1 MDSNKSGKTGSKKP
15 VIGITIGDINGIGPE
30 VIIKSLLDIRV
41 LNQLTPVIYGST
53 KTLSYYRKSLNLYD
67 FNFTPVK
74 EDGTNS
80 SKRVNVINCWDD
92 VVEIKA
98 GEVTQAAGE
107 CSRMALEKVA
117 EALKQ
122 HVIDAVVTAPINK
135 SNIYSDKFQFKG
147 HTEFFDSKF
156 GQGNSMMMMV
166 SENLKIGL
174 VTDHIP
180 LSEVAGAITEKKLA
194 LKLSKFEKSLMLDFG
209 ISKPKIAVLGLNPHA
224 GEEGLLGSEEKEIII
239 PVIKDFKHKGKLVFG
254 PYSSDGFFGNRQ
266 YKQYDGI
273 LCMYHDQGLIPFKCL
288 SFDTGVNYTAGINIV
303 RTSPDHGTANSIA
316 GKNLAS
322 EKSMR
327 EALFLAC
334 DIVKH
339 REEEHIQKVTDF
351 S

>member
-1 MDSNKSGKTGSKKP
+1 MDSNISGKIGGNKP
-15 VIGITIGDINGIGPE
+15 VIGITIGHINGIGSE
-30 VIIKSLLDIRV
+30 IIIKSLLDNRV
-41 LNQLTPVIYGST
+41 LNHLIPVIYGST
-53 KTLSYYRKSLNLYD
+53 KTLSYYRKSLDLYD

-74 EDGTNS
+74 DDGIYS
-80 SKRVNVINCWDD
+80 SKRVNVVNCWED
-92 VVEIKA
+92 VVEIKT
-98 GEVTQAAGE
+98 GEVTIAAGE
-107 CSRMALEKVA
+107 CSRVALEKVA

-147 HTEFFDSKF
+147 QTEFFDSKF

-180 LSEVAGAITEKKLA
+180 LSEVAGAITENRLA
-194 LKLSKFEKSLMLDFG
+194 LKLSKFEQSLKLDFG

-224 GEEGLLGSEEKEIII
+224 GEEGLIGSEEKDILI
-239 PVIKDFKHKGKLVFG
+239 PVIKDFKNKGKLVYG
-254 PYSSDGFFGNRQ
+254 PYPSDGFFGNMQ
-266 YKQYDGI
+266 FKQYDGI
-273 LCMYHDQGLIPFKCL
+273 LCMYHDQGLIPFKSL
-288 SFDTGVNYTAGINIV
+288 SFDTGVNFTAGINIV

-334 DIVKH
+334 DIVKK
-339 REEEHIQKVTDF
+339 RKEELVQKVTDF

>member
-1 MDSNKSGKTGSKKP
+1 MDSNKSGKIGSKKP

-30 VIIKSLLDIRV
+30 VIIKSLLDNRV

-74 EDGTNS
+74 EDGPFS
-80 SKRVNVINCWDD
+80 SKRVYVVNCWDD

-107 CSRMALEKVA
+107 CSRMALEKA
-117 EALKQ
+117 TEALKQ
-122 HVIDAVVTAPINK
+122 NVIDAVVTAPINK
-135 SNIYSDKFQFKG
+135 SNLYSDNFQFKG

-156 GQGNSMMMMV
+156 GQGNSLMMMV

-174 VTDHIP
+174 VTDHVP
-180 LSEVAGAITEKKLA
+180 LSEVVGAITKQKLE
-194 LKLSKFEKSLMLDFG
+194 LKLSKFEKSLKLDFC
-209 ISKPKIAVLGLNPHA
+209 INKPKVAVLGLNPHA
-224 GEEGLLGSEEKEIII
+224 GEEGLLGSEENEIII
-239 PVIKDFKHKGKLVFG
+239 PVIKDFKHNGKLVFG

-266 YKQYDGI
+266 YTQYDGI
-273 LCMYHDQGLIPFKCL
+273 LCMYHDQGLIPFKSL

-327 EALFLAC
+327 EALYLAC
-334 DIVKH
+334 DIVKNRKEEQV
-339 REEEHIQKVTDF
+339 REVADIA
-351 S
+351 